1 MNECC
6 KPSSSKA
13 SHSGT
18 KMTIDGNSRTPLYW
32 GQSKQLLPYPAVPEQ
47 KLTGRQ

>member
-1 MNECC
+1 MSGRCN
-6 KPSSSKA
+6 PSGSKA

-32 GQSKQLLPYPAVPEQ
+32 GQSKQLLPYPAVPERIIS
-47 KLTGRQ
+47 GRR